1 MSTNIKVQR
10 ICQYCGKEFTAR
22 TTVTQF
28 CGDRCAKLAY
38 KARKKAEKIENS
50 NAETKKILA
59 KPIEEIKTKEFL
71 TVRDISKLLNC
82 SRPTV
87 YRLISKGIINGINL
101 AQRKTTIPRS
111 EIDKLFSVEIVS
123 KPYSDPETE
132 EPEIQFDIDEWY
144 HLKEVQEKFGISESA
159 LRNLIKRM
167 NIPKVKNAGL
177 TYVPKISIDNLL
189 K

>member
-1 MSTNIKVQR
+1 M
-10 ICQYCGKEFTAR
+10 
-22 TTVTQF
+22 
-28 CGDRCAKLAY
+28 
-38 KARKKAEKIENS
+38 
-50 NAETKKILA
+50 
-59 KPIEEIKTKEFL
+59 
-71 TVRDISKLLNC
+71 
-82 SRPTV
+82 
-87 YRLISKGIINGINL
+87 ISKGIINGINL

>member
-10 ICQYCGKEFTAR
+10 ICQYCGTEFTAR
-22 TTVTQF
+22 TTVTQY

-38 KARKKAEKIENS
+38 KARKKSEKIEVS
-50 NAETKKILA
+50 NVETKKILD
-59 KPIEEIKTKEFL
+59 KPLEDIKIKEFL
-71 TVRDISKLLNC
+71 TVRDIARLLNC

-87 YRLISKGIINGINL
+87 YRLISNGRINGINL

-111 EIDKLFSVEIVS
+111 EIDKLFSIEIVS
-123 KPYSDPETE
+123 NSYTEPEKE
-132 EPEIQFDIDEWY
+132 KPEIQFDIDEWY
-144 HLKEVQEKFGISESA
+144 HLHEAQERFGISESA

-177 TYVPKISIDNLL
+177 TYVPKNTIDNLL

>member
-10 ICQYCGKEFTAR
+10 ICQHCGEDFIAR
-22 TTVTQF
+22 TTVTQY

-38 KARKKAEKIENS
+38 KARKKAEKIETS

-59 KPIEEIKTKEFL
+59 RPIEEIKIKEFL
-71 TVRDISKLLNC
+71 TVRDIAKLLNC

-87 YRLISKGIINGINL
+87 YRLISNGRIYGINL

-111 EIDKLFSVEIVS
+111 EIDKLFSFETFSSQVN
-123 KPYSDPETE
+123 DPGIE

-144 HLKEVQEKFGISESA
+144 HVKEVQNRFGISESA

-177 TYVPKISIDNLL
+177 TYVPKNSIDNLF